1 MNKKLLKVAVTAA
14 VTAAF
19 AVPAFANPFSDVEQN
34 HWAYDAVE
42 SLAEAGIVEGY
53 GDDTFKGEQNITRYE
68 MAQIVAKAMGQDLSG
83 EHKATVDKLA
93 REFSE
98 ELSSMGVAIEDLQA
112 EQERV
117 KISGDARVRYA
128 AIDNHGDDS
137 DFRARVTVD
146 GKIDDNLKFNTRI
159 SSGNIG
165 YDKSNEEAIFDTAN
179 LGFSVWGLDNTVGRH
194 DLYLGNGMIMDDT
207 INGIT
212 SEIGDLKVFLGNQT
226 DTEERVYGA
235 EYNVDVL
242 NGLKLNYMKA
252 DVDAGDDKEFYGAN
266 TSVNIAKNVSLN
278 AEYAKENKSGDDA
291 MAYGISF
298 DKIGFSAMY
307 KDVEKGAHT
316 AYSTAGGDLNNVSFM
331 KEDGYKG
338 MEYKLAREVAN
349 NTILTISYQDFENQS
364 GTQSQDRTSAT
375 LNISF

>member
-14 VTAAF
+14 ITAAF
-19 AVPAFANPFSDVEQN
+19 AVPAFANPFSDVEQG

-68 MAQIVAKAMGQDLSG
+68 MAQIVGKAMGQDLSG

-159 SSGNIG
+159 SSGNIS
-165 YDKSNEEAIFDTAN
+165 YDESNTEAIFDTAN

-226 DTEERVYGA
+226 DENERVYGA

-252 DVDAGDDKEFYGAN
+252 DADAGDDKEFYGAN
-266 TSVNIAKNVSLN
+266 TSFNIAKNVSLN

-291 MAYGISF
+291 MAYGVSF

-307 KDVEKGAHT
+307 KDVEKNAHT
-316 AYSTAGGDLNNVSFM
+316 AYSTTGGDLNNVSFM
-331 KEDGYKG
+331 EADGYKG

-349 NTILTISYQDFENQS
+349 NTILTIAYQDFKNQS
-364 GTQSQDRTSAT
+364 GTESQDRTSAT

>member
-14 VTAAF
+14 ITAAF
-19 AVPAFANPFSDVEQN
+19 AVPAFANPFSDVEQG

-159 SSGNIG
+159 SSGNIS
-165 YDKSNEEAIFDTAN
+165 YDESNTEAIFDTAN

-226 DTEERVYGA
+226 DENERVYGA

-252 DVDAGDDKEFYGAN
+252 DADAGDDKEFYGAN
-266 TSVNIAKNVSLN
+266 TSFNIAKNVSLN

-291 MAYGISF
+291 MAYGVSF

-307 KDVEKGAHT
+307 KDVEKNAHT
-316 AYSTAGGDLNNVSFM
+316 AYSTTGGDLNNVSFM
-331 KEDGYKG
+331 EADGYKG

-349 NTILTISYQDFENQS
+349 NTILTIAYQDFKNQS
-364 GTQSQDRTSAT
+364 GTESQDRTSAT